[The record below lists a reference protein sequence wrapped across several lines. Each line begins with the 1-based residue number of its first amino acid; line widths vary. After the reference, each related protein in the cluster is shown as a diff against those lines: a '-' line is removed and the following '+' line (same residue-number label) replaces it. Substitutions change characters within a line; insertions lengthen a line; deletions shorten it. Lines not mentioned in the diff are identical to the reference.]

1 MRGDAAAARAPVRTM
16 VVWCADWPVVAH
28 DVPPD
33 VPAAVLVANRVV
45 ACSPG
50 ARAVGVR
57 RAMRR
62 REAQSRCPDLL
73 VLERD
78 EAREARSFE
87 AVARAVEAFSPRLE
101 ISRPGTCALPTRGP
115 SRYFGG
121 DHALAAAVHARVT
134 EVLDRRTTCRVGIAD
149 GPFAAGL
156 AARHADQAAPADL
169 ATRAPDDL
177 GRPGPGTLV
186 VAPGCSAGFLA
197 PLPVRLLERPALVD
211 VLVRLGLATLGD
223 LAALDTAS
231 VVGRFGADGVV
242 AHRLARGLD
251 ERPPDVRDPPA
262 DLRVTAVVD
271 PPAERVEQVA
281 FLARELAEE
290 LHVALDARGLACTRV
305 AIDAQTDHGEHL
317 VRLWRHEGALSAGA
331 IADRVRWQLDSWL
344 HAPAAVRP
352 TSGIVHLGLVPDEV
366 VAATGRQ
373 LGFWGEETE
382 ADTRAARALA
392 RLASMLGADAVLV
405 PERAGGRGP
414 RDAVTLVPA
423 VGVDLRERDLTPGGG
438 VSVAA
443 APWPGRLP
451 APAPALV
458 HEPPR
463 PATVADAH
471 GVEVE
476 VSGRGLLSAAPATV
490 AVDGHAPVAL
500 TGWAGPW
507 MVDERWWDPT
517 ARRRAA
523 RLQLLAADGRAWL
536 AVREHGRWWIEATY
550 D

>member
-1 MRGDAAAARAPVRTM
+1 M

-28 DVPPD
+28 DVAPD
-33 VPAAVLVANRVV
+33 APAAVIAANRVV

-50 ARAVGVR
+50 ARAAGVR
-57 RAMRR
+57 RSMRR

-78 EAREARSFE
+78 DAREARSFE
-87 AVARAVEAFSPRLE
+87 AVARAVESFSPRLE

-121 DHALAAAVHARVT
+121 DHALAAAVHARVA
-134 EVLDRRTTCRVGIAD
+134 EVLDGRTTCRVGVAD
-149 GPFAAGL
+149 GPFAAAL
-156 AARHADQAAPADL
+156 AARHGGIDES
-169 ATRAPDDL
+169 
-177 GRPGPGTLV
+177 GRPAPGTLV
-186 VAPGCSAGFLA
+186 IDPGCSADFLA

-211 VLVRLGLATLGD
+211 VLVRLGLSTLGD
-223 LAALDTAS
+223 LAVLDTAS
-231 VVGRFGADGVV
+231 VVGRFGADGAM

-281 FLARELAEE
+281 FLARELAED
-290 LHVALDARGLACTRV
+290 LHAALDARGLACTRV

-382 ADTRAARALA
+382 ADARAARALA
-392 RLASMLGADAVLV
+392 RLASVLGADAVLV

-414 RDAVTLVPA
+414 GDAVTLVPA
-423 VGVDLRERDLTPGGG
+423 VGVDLRERDLAPAGAA
-438 VSVAA
+438 AA

-463 PATVADAH
+463 PAAVVDAH
-471 GVEVE
+471 GIEVE
-476 VSGRGLLSAAPATV
+476 VSGRGLLSASPATV
-490 AVDGHAPVAL
+490 AVDGRAPVAL
-500 TGWAGPW
+500 AGWAGPW
-507 MVDERWWDPT
+507 MVDERWWDPA

-536 AVREHGRWWIEATY
+536 AVREHGRWWVEATY